1 MRAADMGSAAAGGE
15 LISEVPRKP
24 KLKFLVE
31 LFARSP
37 RRAGS
42 AGSRLLKFSAG

>member
-37 RRAGS
+37 RRHN
-42 AGSRLLKFSAG
+42 LKLAARQN